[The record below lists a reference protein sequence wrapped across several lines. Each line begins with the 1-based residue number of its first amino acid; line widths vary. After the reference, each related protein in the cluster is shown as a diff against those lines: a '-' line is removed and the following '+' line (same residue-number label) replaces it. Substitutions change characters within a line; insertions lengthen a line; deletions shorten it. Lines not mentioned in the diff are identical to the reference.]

1 MKYDFTRAWCKK
13 QGRGVVRF
21 KGKNGMIENLQNC
34 HFTVTPVSSG
44 DVTLYEKSET
54 VLFVSALWHKQVMH
68 ENSAEMRKI
77 WKSYR

>member
-1 MKYDFTRAWCKK
+1 M
-13 QGRGVVRF
+13 VRF

-68 ENSAEMRKI
+68 ETVQK
-77 WKSYR
+77 